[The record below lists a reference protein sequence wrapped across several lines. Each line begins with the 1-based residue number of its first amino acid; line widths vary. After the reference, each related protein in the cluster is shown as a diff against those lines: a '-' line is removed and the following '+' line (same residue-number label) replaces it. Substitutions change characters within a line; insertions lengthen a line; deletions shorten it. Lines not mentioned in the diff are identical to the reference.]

1 MFGCRPSK
9 HALSLVAEGRIQ
21 AGTPNGWGTPL
32 PPQDAGALLTVFS
45 EDHSGLARPE
55 PLHHEIQAHGGPG
68 LMFGREEP
76 GEKELGNLDGLG
88 LSCERIDL
96 DVAFMFLSFQWSR
109 AK

>member
-1 MFGCRPSK
+1 
-9 HALSLVAEGRIQ
+9 
-21 AGTPNGWGTPL
+21 
-32 PPQDAGALLTVFS
+32 
-45 EDHSGLARPE
+45 
-55 PLHHEIQAHGGPG
+55 
-68 LMFGREEP
+68 MFGREEP